1 MVSRTDQPDP
11 KPVFNVQVQGTHVYL
26 VGADG
31 VLVHNG
37 VVCTKVNIS
46 RSLYP
51 EAAQHIEDAQA
62 AGQPLELTI
71 ERAGAAARRAEA
83 LAGQQRVPGAQL
95 DEYPPAMFAEGG
107 TGASV
112 RPISPAD
119 NMGAGAA
126 MGNFLRP
133 IPDGSKVIIN
143 VVQ

>member
-71 ERAGAAARRAEA
+71 ERGERRREGQRLCADNRDPAPAAR
-83 LAGQQRVPGAQL
+83 
-95 DEYPPAMFAEGG
+95 
-107 TGASV
+107 
-112 RPISPAD
+112 
-119 NMGAGAA
+119 
-126 MGNFLRP
+126 
-133 IPDGSKVIIN
+133 
-143 VVQ
+143 